1 MASHRGSTQINLP
14 QAVVHWPNL
23 PNEAWVD
30 VKVLMALLQRSRAS
44 IYRDEATGRIP
55 AGRLFSP
62 GCKRW
67 NVGAIRRVLSGDA
80 CE

>member
-1 MASHRGSTQINLP
+1 MASNRGTTQINLP

-30 VKVLMALLQRSRAS
+30 IKVLIVLFGRCRAS
-44 IYRDEATGRIP
+44 IYRDEAAGRIP
-55 AGRLFSP
+55 AGRLFSA

-67 NVGAIRRVLSGDA
+67 NVGAIRRVLSGEA